1 MASYAGNLVAF
12 LAVERQKI
20 PFRTLHDLL
29 VQEDYTFG
37 VLSNTILA
45 LLFQVCQILCCLRA
59 IVTRIGKCQ
68 FVRS

>member
-45 LLFQVCQILCCLRA
+45 LLFQVYMLN
-59 IVTRIGKCQ
+59 
-68 FVRS
+68 FVLSKGNCNTYR